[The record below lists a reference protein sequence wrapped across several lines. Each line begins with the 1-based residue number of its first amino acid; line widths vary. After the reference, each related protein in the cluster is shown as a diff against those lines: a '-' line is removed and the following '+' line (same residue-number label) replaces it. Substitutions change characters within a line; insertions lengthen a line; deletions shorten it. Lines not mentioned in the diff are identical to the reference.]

1 MSDLPQTI
9 HITLITTLQTLEPGH
24 EYGDQGSEDLTPDD
38 VRALLERLIRLSD
51 LDPAKVSEE
60 LVPGGKGS
68 ASALKAEITRE
79 LGDDY
84 SSARDAG
91 ASLAVSFVIGEGV
104 AADADRPPAPTT
116 DPAYLSASLRL
127 AGARVGAVGPE
138 TNVIVWV
145 LGSRQ
150 GASLPPAALP
160 VPSQA
165 DGDGLATMSA
175 LLADLARATSSDAA
189 LRQTQ
194 QALCCPD
201 GTPVT
206 VVDQRYENFCAR
218 KGGFLTDCCSIDQEI
233 SHLETYQLHSLLST
247 QSIAGGSRR

>member
-1 MSDLPQTI
+1 MRAVETCCGQQCMLYIEGHSSRLSPTI

-38 VRALLERLIRLSD
+38 VRALLERLIQLGD

-60 LVPGGKGS
+60 LVPGGTGS
-68 ASALKAEITRE
+68 ASALRAEIMRE
-79 LGDDY
+79 LGDDNT
-84 SSARDAG
+84 SAREAG
-91 ASLAVSFVIGEGV
+91 ASLAVSFVTGEGV
-104 AADADRPPAPTT
+104 AADVDKPSAPTT

-145 LGSRQ
+145 SGSRQ

-160 VPSQA
+160 VLAQA
-165 DGDGLATMSA
+165 DSDGLTTMSA
-175 LLADLARATSSDAA
+175 LLADLARATSSDTA
-189 LRQTQ
+189 LRQTR

-206 VVDQRYENFCAR
+206 VVDQWYGNLCAW
-218 KGGFLTDCCSIDQEI
+218 KGGLSTDCLFD
-233 SHLETYQLHSLLST
+233 
-247 QSIAGGSRR
+247 GSG